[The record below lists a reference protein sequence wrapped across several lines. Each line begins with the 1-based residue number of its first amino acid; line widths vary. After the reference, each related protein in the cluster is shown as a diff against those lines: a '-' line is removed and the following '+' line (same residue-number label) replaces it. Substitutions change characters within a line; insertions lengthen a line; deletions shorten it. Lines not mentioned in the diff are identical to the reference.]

1 MGDDSD
7 SVIKEPQVSVFPQ
20 PKLHMNM
27 MVSILNPGIFAV
39 YNDEDL

>member
-1 MGDDSD
+1 MDDGSD
-7 SVIKEPQVSVFPQ
+7 SVIREPQVGVFPE

-27 MVSILNPGIFAV
+27 MVSIINSVIFAS